1 MRDFAAAAFL
11 FCAALAGPGLAEEP
25 GKAVE
30 DTRWIV
36 DFDGAVEGAEGCRI
50 TADASNDALLAA
62 RADVRKHPKIS
73 WDTLRAIMRN
83 TVRVKLIERAEDAF
97 EAYIVVVAGMDL
109 DRPMTLSVD
118 DAVVHRFAPGT
129 CKDVKKGVT
138 GCRADA
144 AASVP
149 ILSALSAGDRLTIE
163 YTVRGDTE
171 PNAIQAGL
179 AALPAALA
187 RCRAGETG

>member
-1 MRDFAAAAFL
+1 LSRRAAAAVL
-11 FCAALAGPGLAEEP
+11 LCAALGGPVAAEEAA
-25 GKAVE
+25 GE
-30 DTRWIV
+30 TRWVV

-62 RADVRKHPKIS
+62 RADVRANPKVS

-83 TVRVKLIERAEDAF
+83 TVRVKLIERAEGAF
-97 EAYIVVVAGMDL
+97 ETYIVVVAGMDL

-118 DAVVHRFAPGT
+118 GAAVHRFAPGA
-129 CKDVKKGVT
+129 CEDVKKGVT
-138 GCRADA
+138 GCRADTA
-144 AASVP
+144 SSVP
-149 ILSALSAGDRLTIE
+149 ILAALAAGERLTID
-163 YTVRGDTE
+163 YTVRGDIE
-171 PNAIQAGL
+171 PNAIHTGL